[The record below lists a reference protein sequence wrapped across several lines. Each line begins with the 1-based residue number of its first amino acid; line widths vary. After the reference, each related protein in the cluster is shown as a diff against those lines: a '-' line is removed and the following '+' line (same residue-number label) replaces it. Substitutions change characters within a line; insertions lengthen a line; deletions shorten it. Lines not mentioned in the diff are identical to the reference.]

1 MLNSIFIFLIKTI
14 LDFLAAN
21 FLLRFYLQRIQAPY
35 QNPLSHSVI
44 AMTNFAIKPLRRIIP
59 SLGKIDTSSL
69 LAAFLSQLIL
79 YSTLAVS
86 GNLPLISTFSKGAIL
101 LLFSLVGLVKI
112 SLYLV
117 MIVLIV
123 YVILGW
129 VAPHNP
135 ISEVLNTM
143 TKPMLKTVRKYVPQV
158 NFLDLSPLIVGILAQ
173 IALIVMHHLVP
184 LSL

>member
-59 SLGKIDTSSL
+59 SRGKIDTSSL

-86 GNLPLISTFSKGAIL
+86 GNLPLISTFSKSAIL

-117 MIVLIV
+117 MIVLTV

-143 TKPMLKTVRKYVPQV
+143 TKPMLKTVRKYVPPV

>member
-123 YVILGW
+123 YVI
-129 VAPHNP
+129 
-135 ISEVLNTM
+135 
-143 TKPMLKTVRKYVPQV
+143 
-158 NFLDLSPLIVGILAQ
+158 
-173 IALIVMHHLVP
+173 
-184 LSL
+184 